1 MAYKRGRYYYRS
13 KREGQHVRTEYLG
26 TGVLALA
33 IAELDAEERE
43 RQRQEQAI
51 VRAEQE
57 AQRAI
62 DRKIDEEG
70 DLVRTLTRAV
80 LLVSGYHNHKGQWRR
95 RRDGG

>member
-33 IAELDAEERE
+33 IAVLDVEERE
-43 RQRQEQAI
+43 RQGQERAA

-57 AQRAI
+57 AQRTV

-70 DLVRTLTRAV
+70 DLVKALTQAA
-80 LLVSGYHNHKGQWRR
+80 LIANGYHKHKGQWRK